1 MSDAV
6 TNQMQTK
13 SQVSVLLSSLEVLA
27 QHKKIRV
34 LDYQF
39 AQFIARFE
47 SQPLVVLAATVVSYQ
62 SGQGHVCVFLNNNN
76 LNALFDIAD
85 YERQSLLFP
94 VLEAANTTAGQW
106 HQDMAKAL
114 VVSSNV
120 GENTPIMFTEHRL
133 YLQRYWY
140 FEQQISQFLM
150 ARATQLAS
158 VDIKS
163 ALSSLFA
170 IDMGFC
176 FRQLQLLKEQG
187 LQLTNF
193 CSDYFHL
200 RDDIGVDNQLLAQYL
215 SNIDTQDELNELYQ
229 QFLPQQRIDWQQV
242 AVAQA
247 SAALFSVISGGPGTG
262 KTTTVIKL
270 LALLVQQASANQQ
283 PLNIELVAPT
293 GKAAARLTE
302 SISGAMHRLN
312 IDENLKS
319 LIPTQASTIHRLLGV
334 IAHRQDFKHNAAN
347 PLHVDV
353 LIVDEASMI
362 DISLMSKL
370 LDAIGPHTKLVF
382 LGDKDQ
388 LSSVE
393 AGSVFADICQGV
405 AKGPNYS
412 AKTKQWLSSQTGFAI
427 DEVCEQQAQSTV
439 IDDCLCLLQKSY
451 RFNEKSGIGVLAKAV
466 NHCDIRS
473 LQAVW
478 SQGFSDIAL
487 HTQEKPQKA
496 VVTLASLGY
505 QDFLD
510 KAQTI
515 KDESQVTELLDIFGQ
530 FQLLSPTRNGPLGID
545 TLNEKI
551 EQQLAKHQLI
561 ALNQGQ
567 WYVGRPIM
575 ITSNDHS
582 LQLFNGDI
590 GIVLPPL
597 GDQRQL
603 AQNRVYFK
611 MADGSL
617 KSFLPS
623 RLPSHDTVYAMTIH
637 KSQGSEFDNVV
648 IAIPDS
654 WSPIL
659 TKELLYT
666 GITRAKK
673 SVEIFSNAGVLQKMA
688 LEQTKRFSGLSS
700 LLAGTNNHGL

>member
-1 MSDAV
+1 MSHNLENV
-6 TNQMQTK
+6 QP
-13 SQVSVLLSSLEVLA
+13 LLTALEALA
-27 QHKKIRV
+27 RHKKIRI

-47 SQPLVVLAATVVSYQ
+47 SQPLVVLAAAIASYQ
-62 SGQGHVCVFLNNNN
+62 SGQGHVCVLLDNNRLNI
-76 LNALFDIAD
+76 LFDIAE
-85 YERQSLLFP
+85 YERHALLSP
-94 VLEAANTTAGQW
+94 VLEAANTSASQW
-106 HQDMAKAL
+106 HSDIAKAL
-114 VVSSNV
+114 SVSSSV
-120 GENTPIMFTEHRL
+120 GENAPLMVNEHRL
-133 YLQRYWY
+133 YLQRYWH
-140 FEQQISQFLM
+140 FEQQISHFLT
-150 ARATQLAS
+150 ARATQLTTF
-158 VDIKS
+158 DIEP
-163 ALSSLFA
+163 ALSSLFDV
-170 IDMGFC
+170 DMAFC
-176 FRQLQLLKEQG
+176 WRQLQQLKEQG

-200 RDDIGVDNQLLAQYL
+200 REDIGVDNQLLAQYL
-215 SNIDTQDELNELYQ
+215 ANVDSLAELNELYQ
-229 QFLPQQRIDWQQV
+229 QFLPQQRIDWQKV

-247 SAALFSVISGGPGTG
+247 SAAQFSVISGGPGTG

-283 PLNIELVAPT
+283 QLNIELVAPT

-302 SISGAMHRLN
+302 SISGAMHRLT
-312 IDENLKS
+312 IDDKLKS

-334 IAHRQDFKHNAAN
+334 IAHRQDFKHNGAN

-370 LDAIGPHTKLVF
+370 LDAVAPHTKLVL

-405 AKGPNYS
+405 ANGPNYS
-412 AKTKQWLSSQTGFAI
+412 EGTKNWLSQQTGFAI
-427 DEVCEQQAQSTV
+427 NEVSQGQTRHTL

-466 NHCDIRS
+466 NNSDINALKS
-473 LQAVW
+473 VW
-478 SQGFSDIAL
+478 SQGFDDISL
-487 HTQEKPQKA
+487 HTQDKSQKA
-496 VVTLASLGY
+496 VVTLAALGY
-505 QDFLD
+505 QDFLNQASAVD
-510 KAQTI
+510 N
-515 KDESQVTELLDIFGQ
+515 ESDVAALLSVFSQ
-530 FQLLSPTRNGPLGID
+530 FQLLSPTRNGPLGIE

-551 EQQLAKHQLI
+551 EQQLAKHRLI

-597 GDQRQL
+597 GDERQL

-611 MADGSL
+611 MADGSF

-700 LLAGTNNHGL
+700 LLAGTNSHGL